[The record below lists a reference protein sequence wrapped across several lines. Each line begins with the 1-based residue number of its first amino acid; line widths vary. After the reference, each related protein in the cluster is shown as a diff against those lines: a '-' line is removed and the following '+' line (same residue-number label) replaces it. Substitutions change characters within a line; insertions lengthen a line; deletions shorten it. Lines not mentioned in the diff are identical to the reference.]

1 MSTRIVDDALVA
13 IARLERDRAD
23 LLVLLTRFHLHVFNY
38 TTTEHD
44 SPQQD
49 VAFQTLMRTMSQV
62 RTLVQQ
68 LSRHV

>member
-13 IARLERDRAD
+13 IARLEQDRAD
-23 LLVLLTRFHLHVFNY
+23 LITLLIRFHLHVFNY

-49 VAFQTLMRTMSQV
+49 VAFQTLMRTMSETRGLIQ
-62 RTLVQQ
+62 RLT
-68 LSRHV
+68 RHD

>member
-23 LLVLLTRFHLHVFNY
+23 LLALLTRFHLHVFNY

-49 VAFQTLMRTMSQV
+49 AAFQTLMRTMSET
-62 RTLVQQ
+62 RTVLQR
-68 LSRHV
+68 LR